1 MLSNSGLKEVARVL
15 ALQQY
20 FGQFLRPLVF
30 VPPKHEFQ
38 KHESPARRLCLVLG
52 GIEGDK

>member
-1 MLSNSGLKEVARVL
+1 MLWNSGLKEVARVL